1 MAGALYNRTV
11 QRDKEHQLTNG
22 REYMMTLAKDV
33 LGEDG
38 CENAAK
44 VASKY
49 GYQIVCDDDEE
60 KEEAAKE
67 TDPNCEKAANVAS
80 KYGYMINC
88 DEMD

>member
-1 MAGALYNRTV
+1 
-11 QRDKEHQLTNG
+11 
-22 REYMMTLAKDV
+22 MTLEKDV

-60 KEEAAKE
+60 EKVEEAKE
-67 TDPNCEKAANVAS
+67 NDPVHDQIKQKGREHLHSSGPFCCRKEKS
-80 KYGYMINC
+80 IN
-88 DEMD
+88 

>member
-1 MAGALYNRTV
+1 
-11 QRDKEHQLTNG
+11 
-22 REYMMTLAKDV
+22 MTLEKDV

-49 GYQIVCDDDEE
+49 GYQIVCDDGEEE
-60 KEEAAKE
+60 KVEEAKE
-67 TDPNCEKAANVAS
+67 NDPNCEHAAKVAS

-88 DEMD
+88 DDID

>member
-1 MAGALYNRTV
+1 
-11 QRDKEHQLTNG
+11 
-22 REYMMTLAKDV
+22 MTLEKDV

-60 KEEAAKE
+60 EKVEEAKE
-67 TDPNCEKAANVAS
+67 NDPNSEHAAKVAS
-80 KYGYMINC
+80 
-88 DEMD
+88 

>member
-1 MAGALYNRTV
+1 
-11 QRDKEHQLTNG
+11 
-22 REYMMTLAKDV
+22 MTLEKDV

-44 VASKY
+44 VASKS

-60 KEEAAKE
+60 EKVEEAKE
-67 TDPNCEKAANVAS
+67 NDPNCEHAAKVAS

-88 DEMD
+88 DDID